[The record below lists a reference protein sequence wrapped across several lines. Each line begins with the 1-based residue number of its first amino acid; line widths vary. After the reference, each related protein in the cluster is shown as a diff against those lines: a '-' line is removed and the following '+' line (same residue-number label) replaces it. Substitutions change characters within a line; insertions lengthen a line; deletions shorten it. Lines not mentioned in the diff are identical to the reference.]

1 MFEHKDNKEIGKY
14 LSTLIVQ
21 NYDSQ
26 RAFGRAYLK
35 LRDKQEPAED
45 EVTNLANRLSQI
57 IKGNKSV
64 QTYDL
69 PYFSKLLGI
78 SCEQI
83 LSAGACCT
91 PTNLRLTNYSIACS
105 KEPEE
110 WEAYINHRD
119 RPILNCDEYCKTV
132 IDYAIEF
139 GNYEFIKYLIDK
151 RYIWF
156 DDGKDNPLFPH
167 LSAGTSIESRPK
179 HGIDYGLTYA
189 LNEEITLRNKLIIL
203 AIDHNDVETLEYLH
217 AKTDAELYLSLSVSG
232 YLSNYPYD
240 FDKHYGEAMLKHIA
254 TSNEYTLDYFTDPF
268 IIECHN
274 SGRVWSHTFLFPPIS
289 TLLDLLIMQNSKFTE
304 TALKKALKHNRETYN
319 RLLQLLRLAKND
331 KCYKEEYAKNLWKE
345 PCKRGIKF
353 DKTSGAVS
361 FFTTG
366 ICTPPNSTE
375 GIISNIV
382 HISKLPD
389 SPILKH
395 LAEEINELYD
405 KIRNIG
411 DHLEEI

>member
-1 MFEHKDNKEIGKY
+1 MFKHKDNIEIGKY
-14 LSTLIVQ
+14 LLPLIEQ

-45 EVTNLANRLSQI
+45 EVTNMANRLSQI
-57 IKGNKSV
+57 IKGNKAI

-83 LSAGACCT
+83 LSAGACCS
-91 PTNLRLTNYSIACS
+91 PSSLRLTNYSVACS
-105 KEPEE
+105 KIPEE
-110 WEAYINHRD
+110 WEAYINHPD
-119 RPILNCDEYCKTV
+119 KPILNCDEYCKTV
-132 IDYAIEF
+132 LDYATEF
-139 GNYEFIKYLIDK
+139 GNYEFIKYLIDHG
-151 RYIWF
+151 YIWF

-167 LSAGTSIESRPK
+167 LSAGTSIEPRPK
-179 HGIDYGLTYA
+179 HGIDYGLTYM
-189 LNEEITLRNKLIIL
+189 LNEKIALRNNLIIL
-203 AIDHNDVETLEYLH
+203 AIDHNDIETLEYLH
-217 AKTDAELYLSLSVSG
+217 AKTDAEIYLSLSLRG
-232 YLSNYPYD
+232 YLSDYPYD
-240 FDKHYGEAMLKHIA
+240 FDKHYGEVMLKHIA
-254 TSNEYTLDYFTDPF
+254 ASNEYTLDYFTDPF

-289 TLLDLLIMQNSKFTE
+289 KLLDLLIKEKSNFAE
-304 TALKKALKHNRETYN
+304 TALKKALKHNRETYDK
-319 RLLQLLRLAKND
+319 LLKLLRMAKND
-331 KCYKEEYAKNLWKE
+331 EYYKEEFRKDLWKDL
-345 PCKRGIKF
+345 CKRGIKF
-353 DKTSGAVS
+353 DKNSGAVS
-361 FFTTG
+361 FYTTC
-366 ICTPPNSTE
+366 ICSKPNHTE
-375 GIISNIV
+375 GIITNIV

-411 DHLEEI
+411 EHLDEI